1 MTLWASLREDFA
13 PISSRSCGSCVISL
27 IPHFRGRP
35 LTPGRVFNAI
45 RERLVLR
52 NKPLNSCHGVYTT
65 FDEAMRAASPYRP
78 VGYDSADSAQWYLN
92 KLDSLLLED
101 YPVVYWLRSAF
112 ETGSR
117 SVFEIGGHIGEAYYG
132 FQRVLPYPDDL
143 SWTLCDVPTIA
154 AAGRKL
160 AAERGVTNLKFVT
173 DTRHPDGADILLAAG
188 ALQYFEPKTLVDTLA
203 AYRTRPRHIL
213 VNVTP
218 VYDGPSFVT
227 LQYIGSA
234 YCAYRIF
241 NRQEFVESL
250 EAIGYRLVDAWRK
263 ERAFSIP
270 GHPDKSFQH
279 YSGFY
284 FRHGE

>member
-1 MTLWASLREDFA
+1 M
-13 PISSRSCGSCVISL
+13 I
-27 IPHFRGRP
+27 H
-35 LTPGRVFNAI
+35 AI
-45 RERLVLR
+45 RDRLAHR
-52 NKPLNSCHGVYTT
+52 GKPLNSCQGVYAS
-65 FDEAMRAASPYRP
+65 FAEAMRAAPPYRP
-78 VGYDSADSAQWYLN
+78 VGYDAADSAQWYLN

-112 ETGSR
+112 EAGSR

-132 FQRVLPYPDDL
+132 FQRVLTYPEDV
-143 SWTLCDVPTIA
+143 SWTICDVPTIA
-154 AAGRKL
+154 EAGRKL
-160 AAERGVTNLKFVT
+160 AAERGRTNLQFVT
-173 DTRHPDGADILLAAG
+173 DPRHPDGADILVAAG
-188 ALQYFEPKTLVDTLA
+188 ALQYFEPPTLVDTLA
-203 AYRTRPRHIL
+203 AYRVRPRHIL

-241 NRQEFVESL
+241 NRQEFVQSL

-263 ERAFSIP
+263 DRAFRVE
-270 GHPDKSFQH
+270 GRPDKSFEH

-284 FRHGE
+284 FRST